1 MCEASSIP
9 SADNL
14 ITGHYCAVRLFKV
27 VPIVLQKSFC
37 TVDRKF
43 FEL

>member
-1 MCEASSIP
+1 MTMQGSLSPAADIP
-9 SADNL
+9 AGLALGSN
-14 ITGHYCAVRLFKV
+14 